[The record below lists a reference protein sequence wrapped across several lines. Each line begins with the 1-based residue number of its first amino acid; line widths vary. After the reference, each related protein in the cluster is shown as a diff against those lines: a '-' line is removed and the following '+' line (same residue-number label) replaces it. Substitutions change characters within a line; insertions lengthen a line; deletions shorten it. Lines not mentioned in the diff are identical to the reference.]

1 MQVQARSST
10 LSPAPERIAVS
21 WALPPPWGS
30 GQAVGQALKEAAYED
45 PLVRSLHVKISGCP
59 NGCARH
65 HIANIGFHG
74 AATRGANK
82 SQIPSYELFIGG
94 SFGSDEAARF
104 GKRVKTKVP
113 AKKVPSLVQDIVHY
127 YQNERE
133 PQEVFNRFVDRVGT
147 EPFESARRRLQRDRS
162 PEPGDHRDI
171 HGLGQDPNVQG
182 GTRRGRVRRIDARMG
197 ISRSKALRTTPS
209 KLLERPRGV
218 HST

>member
-1 MQVQARSST
+1 MVYRWVPTGVLKEVWRQLKDAGLGEAGAGEITDVVSCPGTDSCKLGITSSMG
-10 LSPAPERIAVS
+10 L
-21 WALPPPWGS
+21 
-30 GQAVGQALKEAAYED
+30 GQAVGDALREAAYED

-94 SFGSDEAARF
+94 SFGSDEDARF

-113 AKKVPSLVQDIVHY
+113 AKKVPSLVKDIVHF

-133 PQEVFNRFVDRVGT
+133 PQEVFNRFIDRVGT
-147 EPFESARRRLQRDRS
+147 QPFETLAGAYKETGPLNKENLNTYMDW
-162 PEPGDHRDI
+162 GK
-171 HGLGQDPNVQG
+171 
-182 GTRRGRVRRIDARMG
+182 TRMFKVERGEGECAV
-197 ISRSKALRTTPS
+197 
-209 KLLERPRGV
+209 
-218 HST
+218 